1 MNSFLTTTVDNHLL
15 LKKSAIRPLAN
26 TAIANAT
33 YGIPENMPFWIRSY
47 ERVYLWTLNK
57 LISDWSHTSIMAI
70 NCQLICFIHLS
81 VCPYLFVHPSIRPS
95 VRPYIHPTIH
105 HSPLQAL
112 IRLLFLTFPKE
123 SPKASLKYDGIH
135 VSRVYPPQ
143 LLQKC
148 AIIIAHTAGDVIICN
163 HGVGSCVNNY
173 YAIENHVC
181 KDVIRNHC
189 VRSCENSNLYP
200 PFSLFTQ
207 SSIESDASS
216 CYWCYYI
223 NFKISHILCPH
234 FLPV

>member
-95 VRPYIHPTIH
+95 VHPSVHTSIQPSIIPH
-105 HSPLQAL
+105 YKHS
-112 IRLLFLTFPKE
+112 
-123 SPKASLKYDGIH
+123 S
-135 VSRVYPPQ
+135 VY
-143 LLQKC
+143 
-148 AIIIAHTAGDVIICN
+148 
-163 HGVGSCVNNY
+163 Y
-173 YAIENHVC
+173 
-181 KDVIRNHC
+181 
-189 VRSCENSNLYP
+189 
-200 PFSLFTQ
+200 FSLFRKKVPKHLWNMTV
-207 SSIESDASS
+207 
-216 CYWCYYI
+216 YM
-223 NFKISHILCPH
+223 
-234 FLPV
+234 